1 MHSLIPF
8 QEISTISIWI
18 PLILAGIRLKTGG
31 VKIILFFLFLTV
43 GTFVDG
49 IGWGMDLVQ
58 SNAFLLPIVLYFY
71 LFFEA
76 LFFAWLAFEFLN
88 GTKIKQLK
96 KGVFISLIVVFLIRG
111 YVVFF
116 SGLDPIT
123 IVSFIDTGTMV
134 LCSFLFGFALLNL
147 AESESNLMQNPW
159 FWILSGMFFYSFGT
173 FFVDLIV
180 STKAGVA
187 LWPIR
192 NIVNIIQYGF
202 FVVGLLKLPRRES
215 TEI

>member
-1 MHSLIPF
+1 MIPF

-18 PLILAGIRLKTGG
+18 PLILAAFKLKTGG
-31 VKIILFFLFLTV
+31 IKLFLFLIFLTSGAV
-43 GTFVDG
+43 VDG
-49 IGWGMDLVQ
+49 IGWGINWMQ
-58 SNAFLLPIVLYFY
+58 SNTYLLPVILYFY
-71 LFFEA
+71 LLFEA

-88 GTKIKQLK
+88 GTKIKRLR
-96 KGVFISLIVVFLIRG
+96 KGVFISLMVVFLIRG

-116 SGLDPIT
+116 SGLDPTT

-134 LCSFLFGFALLNL
+134 LCAFLFAFSLLNL
-147 AESESNLMQNPW
+147 AESESDLMQNSW

-192 NIVNIIQYGF
+192 NVVNIIQYGF

>member
-18 PLILAGIRLKTGG
+18 PLIIAAFRLKAGG
-31 VKIILFFLFLTV
+31 VKLILFFIFLST
-43 GTFVDG
+43 GAIVDG
-49 IGWGMDLVQ
+49 IGWGMNLIQ
-58 SNAFLLPIVLYFY
+58 SNTFLLPLILYFY

-76 LFFAWLAFEFLN
+76 LFFVWVSFEFLN
-88 GTKIKQLK
+88 EENVK
-96 KGVFISLIVVFLIRG
+96 KWRKRIFFCLMILFLIRG

-116 SGLDPIT
+116 SRLDPTT
-123 IVSFIDTGTMV
+123 IVSYIDTGTMV
-134 LCSFLFGFALLNL
+134 LCAFLFAFALMKL

-180 STKAGVA
+180 STEAGGA

-192 NIVNIIQYGF
+192 NVVNIIQYGF
-202 FVVGLLKLPRRES
+202 FVVGLLKMPRRGVAK
-215 TEI
+215 I